1 MAGKDLG
8 LDGCGQRAGHVQPT
22 AGIDAPWFWHEASG
36 YALSFADD
44 AMPGTVLDPRLYIG
58 FPCVDLATC
67 PEFGRVVLKSN
78 AYA

>member
-1 MAGKDLG
+1 
-8 LDGCGQRAGHVQPT
+8 
-22 AGIDAPWFWHEASG
+22 
-36 YALSFADD
+36 LSFADD